1 MSSWRTEKG
10 QAMSKQA
17 TSAGEEPVT
26 PAGTAES
33 APSGEQSLQAKADAG
48 VIAQRLQWLI
58 EQKRKPSGKKYSY
71 REIIRGM
78 EKQSGVSISVG
89 YLSQLVTGVRTNPMM
104 DAVQALAG
112 FFDVPLSYFDAHE
125 STEETNEQ
133 LKLVAALQHAG
144 VQDVAM
150 RTVGLPPESVK
161 LVLSMIDRVREVEG
175 LPPAESATG
184 GVG

>member
-1 MSSWRTEKG
+1 MSE
-10 QAMSKQA
+10 QA
-17 TSAGEEPVT
+17 AGAGDEPIT

-33 APSGEQSLQAKADAG
+33 G
-48 VIAQRLQWLI
+48 VIAQRLRYLFDN
-58 EQKRKPSGKKYSY
+58 KRKPDGKRYSY
-71 REIIRGM
+71 REVLKAIDAQG
-78 EKQSGVSISVG
+78 GPSISVG

-104 DAVQALAG
+104 DAIQALAK

-150 RTVGLPPESVK
+150 RTVGLPPESID
-161 LVLSMIDRVREVEG
+161 LILGMIDRVRQVEG
-175 LPPAESATG
+175 LPPADRSSTG
-184 GVG
+184 TK